1 MHHSIFLQGVNHS
14 ERSVTPRD
22 PSAPRASALPFRFFC
37 FLLGSLAI
45 LRFLGSL
52 RLGAGVRGNGPL
64 GNLDAN
70 LILAGLEGHAVVRNV
85 DDFAH
90 HTADR
95 DDIVTDFQ
103 IGTHFIE
110 LFLLLVLRKDQEQV
124 EDDKHQNDHDNG

>member
-1 MHHSIFLQGVNHS
+1 VLRLFL
-14 ERSVTPRD
+14 
-22 PSAPRASALPFRFFC
+22 FRFFC

>member
-14 ERSVTPRD
+14 ESSFTPRG
-22 PSAPRASALPFRFFC
+22 PSAPRASALPFS
-37 FLLGSLAI
+37 FLSLSALGD
-45 LRFLGSL
+45 
-52 RLGAGVRGNGPL
+52 
-64 GNLDAN
+64 LDAN
-70 LILAGLEGHAVVRNV
+70 LIFAGLEGHAVVRDV

-110 LFLLLVLRKDQEQV
+110 LFLLLVLRKNQEQV

>member
-14 ERSVTPRD
+14 ESSVTPRGL
-22 PSAPRASALPFRFFC
+22 RLLVLRLFLFRFFC

-45 LRFLGSL
+45 LSFLGSL
-52 RLGAGVRGNGPL
+52 RLGAGIRGNGPL

-70 LILAGLEGHAVVRNV
+70 LILAGLEGHAVVRDV

-110 LFLLLVLRKDQEQV
+110 LFFFLFSGKESGTDRR
-124 EDDKHQNDHDNG
+124 

>member
-1 MHHSIFLQGVNHS
+1 MLRLFL
-14 ERSVTPRD
+14 
-22 PSAPRASALPFRFFC
+22 FRFFC

-45 LRFLGSL
+45 LSFLGSL

-70 LILAGLEGHAVVRNV
+70 LILAGLEGHAVVRDV

-110 LFLLLVLRKDQEQV
+110 LFLLLVLRKDQEQI

>member
-1 MHHSIFLQGVNHS
+1 MLRLFL
-14 ERSVTPRD
+14 
-22 PSAPRASALPFRFFC
+22 FRFFC

-64 GNLDAN
+64 GNLNAN
-70 LILAGLEGHAVVRNV
+70 LILAGLKGHAVVRDV
-85 DDFAH
+85 DDLAH

-95 DDIVTDFQ
+95 DDIVADLQT
-103 IGTHFIE
+103 GAHFIE
-110 LFLLLVLRKDQEQV
+110 LFLLLVLRKNQEQI

>member
-14 ERSVTPRD
+14 ESSVTPRG
-22 PSAPRASALPFRFFC
+22 PSAPRASALPFS
-37 FLLGSLAI
+37 LLLLSAWQPCDPELPWQPAP
-45 LRFLGSL
+45 R
-52 RLGAGVRGNGPL
+52 RGRSWKWPL

-70 LILAGLEGHAVVRNV
+70 LILAGLEGHAVVRDV

-110 LFLLLVLRKDQEQV
+110 LFLLLVLRKDQEQI